1 MTRTDEAAITDL
13 LFEYNVATD
22 SLDIDGWAT
31 CFAPNGVF
39 NGAYETFRAWPDK
52 DRFEQHAR
60 DLEAK
65 GMPSLR
71 HFLSNIQIRIDGD
84 TAASRC
90 FFQIVATTTE
100 AQSSIT
106 MVGEY
111 ADKLVK
117 IDGRWLFL
125 ERNVTVDGAQGAH

>member
-13 LFEYNVATD
+13 LFVYNVATD

-31 CFAPNGVF
+31 CFAPDGVF

-60 DLEAK
+60 DLEAN
-65 GMPSLR
+65 GMPLLR
-71 HFLSNIQIRIDGD
+71 HFLSNILIRVDGD
-84 TAASRC
+84 TATSHC
-90 FFQIVATTTE
+90 FFQIVATTKE
-100 AQSSIT
+100 AQSSIA

-125 ERNVTVDGAQGAH
+125 ERNVKVDGARDGH